1 MASAQASQFSVSR
14 SGSLVYVP
22 NASLAERS
30 LVWVERTGQTKPAAS
45 AQLAYGSP
53 RIAPDG
59 RRIAFLTY
67 DGLNPRDISVYDP
80 QSLVVTRLTTE
91 GLTNTVPVWS
101 PDGRRVVFSSVRDAS
116 QGRQNLFMV
125 PSDAAGTAERL
136 TESDHIQLPM
146 SWAPDGHTLV
156 YAEIRPETQYDIF
169 AVNVTDHSIRT
180 IAASPGNDI
189 GASVSPDGRYVA
201 YCSDES
207 GQSEVYVQSFPMPGH
222 RWRISR
228 SGGTEPAWSNAGEL
242 FYRSGDRMMAVR
254 TTPTADGLSFSE
266 AQALFEGR
274 FERTIL
280 TPGIR
285 MYDVTADGQRFLM
298 VKATSATAPGQ
309 LRLVA
314 NWITELRSAFALSH

>member
-1 MASAQASQFSVSR
+1 
-14 SGSLVYVP
+14 
-22 NASLAERS
+22 
-30 LVWVERTGQTKPAAS
+30 
-45 AQLAYGSP
+45 
-53 RIAPDG
+53 
-59 RRIAFLTY
+59 
-67 DGLNPRDISVYDP
+67 
-80 QSLVVTRLTTE
+80 
-91 GLTNTVPVWS
+91 
-101 PDGRRVVFSSVRDAS
+101 
-116 QGRQNLFMV
+116 
-125 PSDAAGTAERL
+125 
-136 TESDHIQLPM
+136 M